1 MPSTIFRS
9 GTGRRR
15 KPGKHIR
22 PTRPSAAGLL
32 LATTAVV
39 LSAGHTV
46 RAMATTP
53 PARATQDDDEP
64 EAPAP
69 VTGPHNGLVVIDNS
83 SADSWLEVDRT
94 LNTLL
99 LSRGTAGSDHDG
111 GGGAVEVR
119 TGDITGPDPV
129 PKVGHPPR
137 QGGSGD

>member
-1 MPSTIFRS
+1 MPSTIFRP

-15 KPGKHIR
+15 KPAQHIR
-22 PTRPSAAGLL
+22 PTRPSAAGLV

-39 LSAGHTV
+39 LSGGHTV
-46 RAMATTP
+46 RATATTP
-53 PARATQDDDEP
+53 PVRASQGDDEP

-69 VTGPHNGLVVIDNS
+69 VSGPHNGLVVIDNS

-99 LSRGTAGSDHDG
+99 MSHGTAGSDHDG

-129 PKVGHPPR
+129 PEIGHPPW
-137 QGGSGD
+137 QGESGD